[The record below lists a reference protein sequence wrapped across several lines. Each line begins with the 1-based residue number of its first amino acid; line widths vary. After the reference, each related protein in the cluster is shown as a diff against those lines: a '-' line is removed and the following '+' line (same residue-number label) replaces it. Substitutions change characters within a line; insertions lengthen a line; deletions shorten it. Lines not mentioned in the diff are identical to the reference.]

1 MTPVNRLFEM
11 LFNHSP
17 ADFARGKWVFTS
29 PLPGELRLALCV
41 VLLGLVFWLY
51 RRASVAKTG
60 TRRWLMGLRF
70 AIVGLLLFVLGAP
83 ALRISEPNKE
93 SLFTAVLVDTSRSM
107 TVPDVAGGSRIAA
120 AQSALFA
127 GEKAVVPQLADK
139 SQVVL
144 YTFSDQVRRATDRD
158 VADAAGARTDLYG
171 SIRSVDAELRSVPLG
186 AVVLVTDGSRNTGGA
201 AMDAA
206 RLLEARGTPLYVLGV
221 GDPNP
226 PRDLEVVQV
235 LAPAVVPVG
244 SQADIDVTVRH
255 TGFAEPF
262 DLLLK
267 RGEELVLT
275 RKITP
280 EPGSDLQRV
289 RLSITP
295 DSQGS
300 TAYKVEVPAAE
311 GEAIAQNNA
320 RDFLIN
326 CKDDR
331 LPVLYVEG
339 SPRMEYRFLR
349 RALVRDPTFRL
360 VGQLRLNTGRFY
372 LQGAG
377 PDEKH
382 LAEGFPDSM
391 EKLSAF
397 KAIVLGDVEA
407 SYFTSQQQQ
416 MIEDFVKLRG
426 GGLLMLGGVNSF
438 GPGGYAST
446 PVGRA
451 LPVTMSPGDGAY
463 SDQQFAAQVAGP
475 LDHPVM
481 RLSLDP
487 VESKLLWD
495 NAPPLIGVTPTAGLK
510 AGATLLLQ
518 QPQSRRPVLA
528 VQNYG
533 QGRAAAFTSGG
544 SWYWQVSR
552 PSTDEFHARFWKQL
566 VRWLAVGA
574 QDMLTISTDASV
586 YSRGDPVTLTASV
599 LGKDLR
605 PLNDAVVTATITDA
619 LGNKHDVPMDWILS
633 QEGVYTARFAPDQL
647 GQYQVSVQVEGW
659 TSPPA
664 EAAFVASDSTIEF
677 ADASLKRDLLRDMAE
692 RTKGKYFDIADAS
705 QLPPAVIDG
714 MRSAALSTT
723 TPKELP
729 LWDMPVLLVLAIGL
743 LGAEWLVRRRS
754 GLS

>member
-1 MTPVNRLFEM
+1 MTRLFEM

-29 PLPGELRLALCV
+29 PLPGELRLVLSI

-51 RRASVAKTG
+51 RRTNVAKPS

-93 SLFTAVLVDTSRSM
+93 SLFTAVMVDTSQSM
-107 TVPDVAGGSRIAA
+107 TVSDVAGASRITAA
-120 AQSALFA
+120 REALFA
-127 GEKAVVPQLADK
+127 GDKSIVPQLAEK

-144 YTFSDQVRRATDRD
+144 YTFSDQVRRATHKDL
-158 VADAAGARTDLYG
+158 ADASGSRTDLFG
-171 SIRSVDAELRSVPLG
+171 SIRSVDNELRSVPLG
-186 AVVLVTDGSRNTGGA
+186 AVLLVTDGSRNTGGA

-221 GDPNP
+221 GEANP

-244 SQADIDVTVRH
+244 SQADIDVTIRH
-255 TGFAEPF
+255 TGFTEPF

-267 RGEELVLT
+267 RGEELVIT

-280 EPGSDLQRV
+280 EAGSDLQRV
-289 RLSITP
+289 RLAVTP
-295 DSQGS
+295 DSPGS
-300 TAYKVEVPAAE
+300 AAYKVEIPE
-311 GEAIAQNNA
+311 GQGEAIAQNNA

-377 PDEKH
+377 PDEEYLK
-382 LAEGFPDSM
+382 EGFPDSM
-391 EKLSAF
+391 EKLGKF
-397 KAIVLGDVEA
+397 KAIVLGDIEA
-407 SYFTSQQQQ
+407 AYFTPQQQQ

-438 GPGGYAST
+438 GPGGYATT
-446 PVGRA
+446 PVGRS
-451 LPVTMSPGDGAY
+451 LPVSMSASDGRY
-463 SDQQFAAQVAGP
+463 SDQQFAAQIAGP

-481 RLSLDP
+481 RLSIDP

-495 NAPPLIGVTPTAGLK
+495 NAPPLIGVTPTSGVK
-510 AGATLLLQ
+510 PGATLLLE
-518 QPQSRRPVLA
+518 QPDTRKPVLA

-533 QGRAAAFTSGG
+533 QGRTAAFTSGG
-544 SWYWQVSR
+544 SWYWQVSQ
-552 PSTDEFHARFWKQL
+552 PSADEFHERFWKQL

-574 QDMLTISTDASV
+574 QDMLTLSTDASV

-605 PLNDAVVTATITDA
+605 PLNDAIVTATLIDA
-619 LGNKHDVPMDWILS
+619 LGNKQSFPMDWILS
-633 QEGVYTARFAPDQL
+633 QEGVYTARYVPDQL

-659 TSPPA
+659 TSAAA

-692 RTKGKYFDIADAS
+692 RTRGKYFDLADAS
-705 QLPPAVIDG
+705 QLPQAVLDG
-714 MRSAALSTT
+714 IRSAALATT
-723 TPKELP
+723 VPNELP
-729 LWDMPVLLVLAIGL
+729 LWDMPILLVISIGL
-743 LGAEWLVRRRS
+743 FGVEWLVRRRS